1 MAAKARRRGKIAVIE
16 PRSRKAGA
24 MARITVEDCLAKVDN
39 RFGII
44 HLAAQ
49 RVRQL
54 NRGSRRTVSCK
65 NENVVAALREIAAG
79 QVTME
84 GRKQKTGKN

>member
-1 MAAKARRRGKIAVIE
+1 
-16 PRSRKAGA
+16 

-39 RFGII
+39 RFAII

-54 NRGSRRTVSCK
+54 NRGSTRTITCK
-65 NENVVAALREIAAG
+65 NENIVAALREIAAG
-79 QVTME
+79 QVAME
-84 GRKQKTGKN
+84 GRKQKASKN